1 MERNLLVIGA
11 TGKTG
16 GHTTELLLQ
25 RGHRVRALVRGL
37 DGRAE
42 RLAALGADIVEGDVL
57 DLDSRA
63 QAAKG
68 TDALYFTYP
77 IRPGLMDA
85 TAKRGPGGGGERGPG
100 DREHVAGLRPP

>member
-25 RGHRVRALVRGL
+25 RGHRVRAFVRSL

-42 RLAALGADIVEGDVL
+42 RLAALGADLAEGDVL
-57 DLDSRA
+57 DLDSLARA
-63 QAAKG
+63 TEG
-68 TDALYFTYP
+68 IDALYFAYP
-77 IRPGLMDA
+77 IRPG
-85 TAKRGPGGGGERGPG
+85 
-100 DREHVAGLRPP
+100 

>member
-57 DLDSRA
+57 DLDSWPR
-63 QAAKG
+63 
-68 TDALYFTYP
+68 
-77 IRPGLMDA
+77 RP
-85 TAKRGPGGGGERGPG
+85 RGPMPCTSPTRSAP
-100 DREHVAGLRPP
+100 A